1 MKKSQFEIVEGVKKF
16 CLYLFWGKSLV
27 ETLIISIF
35 KVNVH
40 TAEII
45 QEQLNPLFPSASD
58 HTNKSSKNPTHYEM
72 PLEL

>member
-45 QEQLNPLFPSASD
+45 QE
-58 HTNKSSKNPTHYEM
+58 
-72 PLEL
+72 